1 MPQVGEHT
9 TADDWRSHPC
19 WGNVTPLEMVDGEGR
34 TFTRLVVVA
43 AHPDDESLGAG
54 GLIASAH
61 DAGLFVY
68 VVLLTAGE
76 NYPHQRL
83 GRHALATLR
92 LSEVQSA
99 IGFLAPDAPVVF
111 LGASDGEV
119 ARYETEVASSL
130 TELIGDG
137 SRTLVVA
144 PWRHDGND
152 DHDAAGRAAADAAR
166 QSGARL
172 VEYPLWAWYRLRP
185 EEAPWPQ
192 MRRVELKGRV
202 REAKERAIAAHASQ
216 VRAHPDD
223 RTAARLPQRVLAHY
237 AGPLEH
243 YVVE

>member
-1 MPQVGEHT
+1 MPQVGERT
-9 TADDWRSHPC
+9 AADDWRSHPC
-19 WGNVTPLEMVDGEGR
+19 WGTVAPLEMVSDEGR

-54 GLIASAH
+54 GLIATAH
-61 DAGLFVY
+61 EAGLFVY

-76 NYPHQRL
+76 SYPHQRL

-119 ARYETEVASSL
+119 ARYESEVAASL
-130 TELIGDG
+130 TDLIGDG

-152 DHDAAGRAAADAAR
+152 DHDAAGRAAADAAKL
-166 QSGARL
+166 SGARL

-185 EEAPWPQ
+185 PEAPWPQ
-192 MRRVELKGRV
+192 MRRVDLKGRV
-202 REAKERAIAAHASQ
+202 REAKEQAIAAHVSQ

-223 RTAARLPQRVLAHY
+223 RSTARLSQRVLAHY
-237 AGPLEH
+237 AGPVEH
-243 YVVE
+243 FVVD